1 MCDHIWTVTEAVEE
15 PVPHT
20 AKACI
25 GTEDELA
32 AVKIT
37 DNFVFK
43 RPESELL
50 VLVSGID
57 VKSQRKTVCIHEKTH
72 GHDRVGSVFF
82 AFAILPVSTFLL
94 GLEVVVGAIVVQDLR
109 VPVMDKVWITV
120 EFFLYVV
127 SFLGHDRKCT
137 VNVLQR
143 VSGWLQKR
151 LAVWITAHLAWRWK
165 YPGIDKVC
173 KDGVQIVCESMAVA
187 YVPADVVYP
196 QLTA

>member
-109 VPVMDKVWITV
+109 VPVMHKVRIPIK
-120 EFFLYVV
+120 FFLNVIWL
-127 SFLGHDRKCT
+127 FCHNRKSA
-137 VNVLQR
+137 VNILQWILR
-143 VSGWLQKR
+143 WLQKR
-151 LAVWITAHLAWRWK
+151 MTEWITAHLAWRWK